1 MNKNCKN
8 SVEIPYDEHPDI
20 FRDSSRVGSWWG
32 ELSEG
37 SAKVLIVADNAE
49 KMALRE
55 HILGDSRVH
64 VTGVAQ
70 RLGDA
75 CRALRNAN
83 YDVVLI
89 ALSSHN
95 ADMRAL
101 LQLMDLHQPKARA
114 VVILGV
120 EEGAGL
126 QRLYGP
132 KVMGY
137 LSYEDIAQ
145 HMVPSLLEVAQSRF
159 TVSPGLSTVVMH
171 LLDRHPASSGLQ
183 DKKLWQS
190 SRPGPVFG
198 ASVGADSGVAS
209 IGVGVGTGVSM
220 GMGMGDLHGKSLSRR
235 ELEILRM
242 VAAGHVT
249 AGIADALSI
258 SAATVNAHMRNIFI
272 KMGCKT
278 RAQAIHFGIQ
288 TGMFDESDGLGDIC
302 INAPKPALK
311 EQQAL
316 H

>member
-49 KMALRE
+49 KIALRE
-55 HILGDSRVH
+55 HVLGDSRVH
-64 VTGVAQ
+64 VTGFAQ

-120 EEGAGL
+120 EEGAEFK
-126 QRLYGP
+126 RLYGP

-137 LSYEDIAQ
+137 LSHEDIAQ
-145 HMVPSLLEVAQSRF
+145 HLVPSLLEVANSRF
-159 TVSPGLSTVVMH
+159 TVSPGLSKTVMH
-171 LLDRHPASSGLQ
+171 LMDNQTAKNGQQ
-183 DKKLWQS
+183 DKQFWQS
-190 SRPGPVFG
+190 SRLGSGFG
-198 ASVGADSGVAS
+198 ASAGA
-209 IGVGVGTGVSM
+209 GVGVGAGVGAGVALDSAV
-220 GMGMGDLHGKSLSRR
+220 GVGDLHGKSLSRR

-242 VAAGHVT
+242 VAAGHVS

-258 SAATVNAHMRNIFI
+258 SVATVNAHMRNIFI

-288 TGMFDESDGLGDIC
+288 TGMFDESDKLGDIC
-302 INAPKPALK
+302 VTAPKPAFK
-311 EQQAL
+311 EQHAL